1 MQSVEWWGPASV
13 TLQVG
18 PPMLKIVSVLSQTAI
33 ITRTVEGLYYM
44 HAVQKI
50 QSCYDKLWM
59 QNSRYDIFIDR
70 DYLKEYV
77 KAVYKR
83 RQFNVL
89 L

>member
-1 MQSVEWWGPASV
+1 MQSVEWWGPSSV
-13 TLQVG
+13 T
-18 PPMLKIVSVLSQTAI
+18 MKVSDLSGSGQTAKVS
-33 ITRTVEGLYYM
+33 RTVEGLYYM

>member
-1 MQSVEWWGPASV
+1 MQSVEWWGPSSV
-13 TLQVG
+13 T
-18 PPMLKIVSVLSQTAI
+18 MKVSDLSGSGQTAKVS
-33 ITRTVEGLYYM
+33 RTVEGLYYM

-59 QNSRYDIFIDR
+59 QNGRYDIFIDR